1 MAIDIDVP
9 RCAGCGLAI
18 ELAGNSWRHVL
29 GEGRDCVL
37 AEGHA
42 HPHALEVAWHR
53 FGNGSESYHVVHE
66 AVTYVLWQH
75 PATEHPQRRPV
86 RWSAWRVSVS
96 TPGLFTEAN
105 PSLTVYQ
112 LDGPYRSHVL
122 DPRQLLATMPA
133 LVAYW
138 LTEKVFPF

>member
-42 HPHALEVAWHR
+42 HPHALEVGWHR

-66 AVTYVLWQH
+66 GVEYVLWQH
-75 PATEHPQRRPV
+75 ARTDDGV
-86 RWSAWRVSVS
+86 MWSAWRTELRPPAYGDKRRLVPELTLYDVA
-96 TPGLFTEAN
+96 PG
-105 PSLTVYQ
+105 
-112 LDGPYRSHVL
+112 RCHVL
-122 DPRQLLATMPA
+122 DPRVLLAAMPP
-133 LVAYW
+133 LVGYW